1 MDLKDIDELGD
12 KLNGINRLLSKV
24 REDSYYLL
32 KENERLRLENERLR
46 DENSKLMI
54 DVAFYDKK
62 LPKESS

>member
-24 REDSYYLL
+24 REDSYHLL
-32 KENERLRLENERLR
+32 KVNKELRLENERLR

-62 LPKESS
+62 LPKKSS